1 MPRDYCV
8 ICHSPH
14 RVEIDFYIHDHPELA
29 QREVAD
35 WANQEFGADLEVRL
49 QKQHISFHK
58 IHMVPLENYKRLMSL
73 AYQGAEE
80 LVEELWTKAQTAED
94 PLDKLL
100 FLQLMEQALYIG
112 RNGPD
117 AKITLQTVSLLK
129 HKDREDPVKALREL
143 LRGVLVPGSQ
153 TEVIVG
159 QATATTPS
167 DGPGPVA
174 GDGRPRL
181 QLPAIPKREEA
192 AGTDVAGPG
201 GLQRPGDEANQ
212 PAEPGELVGED

>member
-1 MPRDYCV
+1 VPRDYCI

-14 RVEIDFYIHDHPELA
+14 RVEIDYYIHDHPEL
-29 QREVAD
+29 RLID
-35 WANQEFGADLEVRL
+35 ICDYFNQQYSHEDGWVKM
-49 QKQHISFHK
+49 QHPHISFHR

-143 LRGVLVPGSQ
+143 LRGVLTPGSQ

-159 QATATTPS
+159 QPVATTPP

-192 AGTDVAGPG
+192 AGPDVAGPG
-201 GLQRPGDEANQ
+201 GLQRPGDEAHQ
-212 PAEPGELVGED
+212 PAEPGE